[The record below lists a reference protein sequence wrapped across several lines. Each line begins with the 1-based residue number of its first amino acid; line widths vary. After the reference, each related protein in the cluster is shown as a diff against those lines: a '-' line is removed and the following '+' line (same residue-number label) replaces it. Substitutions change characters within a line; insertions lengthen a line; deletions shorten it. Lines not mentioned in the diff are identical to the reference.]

1 MAALILPTIENSVVS
16 ALFLL
21 DPDWR
26 VPALWRSEFRHVL
39 LKYVRSGL
47 IDSIQALALWQKAFD
62 RFALQENPVDGQRVL
77 ELAID
82 TGCSSYDAE
91 FVVLSQHLGCRLL
104 TFDRKL
110 LKLFPDLAMQPA

>member
-1 MAALILPTIENSVVS
+1 MLSTCVHKCWVGRSKFKSWSLPQS
-16 ALFLL
+16 A
-21 DPDWR
+21 R
-26 VPALWRSEFRHVL
+26 A
-39 LKYVRSGL
+39 
-47 IDSIQALALWQKAFD
+47 IDSSRRHQRAGGVNSAYLWQKAFN

-82 TGCSSYDAE
+82 TGCSSYDTE
-91 FVVLSQHLGCRLL
+91 FVVLAQHLGCRLL